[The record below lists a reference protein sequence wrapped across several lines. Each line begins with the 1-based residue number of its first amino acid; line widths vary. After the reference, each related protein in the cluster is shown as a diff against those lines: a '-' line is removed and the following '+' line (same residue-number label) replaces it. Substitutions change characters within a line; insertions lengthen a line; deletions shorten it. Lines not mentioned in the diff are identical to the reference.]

1 MLQHAFKEAARVLGE
16 SMVKYW
22 NEHEDDSALS
32 PLRAMNISSSDALVK
47 AVISVHS
54 SSFYDHGRREVNW
67 TLYKAIMEVK
77 SNMVTCDQSSLVMN
91 IQDRVSKVRHYVL
104 PPRF

>member
-32 PLRAMNISSSDALVK
+32 PLRAMNISSSDALVCVLK
-47 AVISVHS
+47 TITIRPIHVNCPVLKNLENPITSV
-54 SSFYDHGRREVNW
+54 
-67 TLYKAIMEVK
+67 
-77 SNMVTCDQSSLVMN
+77 
-91 IQDRVSKVRHYVL
+91 
-104 PPRF
+104 